1 MKNFLNYFALK
12 IILLNILQN
21 VTIHLNILFDT
32 LVIPRNDIFLYYRI
46 NQISFDEILFWCQS
60 KSNSIQMFDWL
71 MISSLLVSS
80 LKLMIRLLLKIMASL
95 NNCINT
101 YRFKACSYVFCSF
114 YMIREICVFC

>member
-101 YRFKACSYVFCSF
+101 YRFKACSYVFCSL

>member
-21 VTIHLNILFDT
+21 VTIHLNVLFDT

-60 KSNSIQMFDWL
+60 KSNSIQVFDWL

-101 YRFKACSYVFCSF
+101 YRFKACSYVFCSL

>member
-12 IILLNILQN
+12 IILPNILQN

-101 YRFKACSYVFCSF
+101 YRFKACSYVFCSL